1 MRRPPLS
8 LSLYS
13 SILPAS
19 PKALRRS
26 SRLRPALAL
35 TPVPGLS
42 AVPFADA
49 VMFLSL
55 RSSMLIHTWFLH
67 ISAVAL

>member
-19 PKALRRS
+19 PEALSRS
-26 SRLRPALAL
+26 SRLSPDLAL
-35 TPVPGLS
+35 TLTPGVSTVPR
-42 AVPFADA
+42 VDA
-49 VMFLSL
+49 VRFLSL
-55 RSSMLIHTWFLH
+55 SEFST
-67 ISAVAL
+67 